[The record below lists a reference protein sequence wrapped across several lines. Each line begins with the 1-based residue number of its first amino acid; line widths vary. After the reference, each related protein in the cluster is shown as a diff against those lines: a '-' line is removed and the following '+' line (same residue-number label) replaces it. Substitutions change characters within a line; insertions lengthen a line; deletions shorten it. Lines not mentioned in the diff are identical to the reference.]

1 MAWVPIEAS
10 TNMWLSAA
18 ACATRSEPVMPP
30 PPGTFSMMICWP
42 SVSPSAG
49 CRMRASV
56 SIGPP
61 AANGTTMVIGRFGQS
76 SALAADGERDERRGD
91 AYSLQKRMV
100 LPAVLDRVLSWPSD
114 MTGIGNGTER

>member
-1 MAWVPIEAS
+1 
-10 TNMWLSAA
+10 
-18 ACATRSEPVMPP
+18 MPP

-61 AANGTTMVIGRFGQS
+61 AANGTTMVIGRLGQS
-76 SALAADGERDERRGD
+76 CALRAGGERGERCGNGS
-91 AYSLQKRMV
+91 SLQKRMKA
-100 LPAVLDRVLSWPSD
+100 PGGA
-114 MTGIGNGTER
+114 